1 MRARLYLGEQPAFY
15 LVGGVGEELHFRGRE
30 LARQAEKQV
39 LEASQV
45 SAGPGAHRLI
55 MMSPTE
61 LKDGVT
67 DIVWF
72 VFW

>member
-15 LVGGVGEELHFRGRE
+15 LVSGVSEQLHFRGRE
-30 LARQAEKQV
+30 LARQAGKEF
-39 LEASQV
+39 LERREGR
-45 SAGPGAHRLI
+45 AGPGAHRLM